1 VWVSCAGFTREGIH
15 KLREARGKERVD
27 AVMLQAYAPIL
38 ILLGVSLL
46 NAVGMVALSH
56 LVSPY
61 RPTPAKLDPY
71 ESGMIP
77 LGNTR
82 ERFSIKFYMVAILF
96 IVFDIETVFLI
107 PWAVWFRRLG
117 LFGFVEM
124 LVFIFVLLVGFIY
137 IWKKGALEWE

>member
-1 VWVSCAGFTREGIH
+1 
-15 KLREARGKERVD
+15 
-27 AVMLQAYAPIL
+27 MLQAYAPIL

-82 ERFSIKFYMVAILF
+82 ERFSIKFYMIAILF
-96 IVFDIETVFLI
+96 IVFDIEVVFLI
-107 PWAVWFRRLG
+107 PWAVWFRKLG

-124 LVFIFVLLVGFIY
+124 IIFIAILMVGFVY
-137 IWKKGALEWE
+137 IWKKGALEWD

>member
-1 VWVSCAGFTREGIH
+1 MKEFTSFG
-15 KLREARGKERVD
+15 KPAKERVD
-27 AVMLQAYAPIL
+27 GVMLQAYAPLL
-38 ILLGVSLL
+38 ILLGISLL

-82 ERFSIKFYMVAILF
+82 ERFSIKFYMIAILF
-96 IVFDIETVFLI
+96 IVFDIEVVFLI
-107 PWAVWFRRLG
+107 PWAVWFRKLG

>member
-1 VWVSCAGFTREGIH
+1 
-15 KLREARGKERVD
+15 
-27 AVMLQAYAPIL
+27 MLQAYAPIL
-38 ILLGVSLL
+38 ILLGISLL

-82 ERFSIKFYMVAILF
+82 ERFSVKFYMVATLF

-107 PWAVWFRRLG
+107 PWAVWFRKLG
-117 LFGFVEM
+117 VFGFVEM
-124 LVFIFVLLVGFIY
+124 IVFIFVLLVGFVY
-137 IWKKGALEWE
+137 IWKKGALEWD

>member
-1 VWVSCAGFTREGIH
+1 
-15 KLREARGKERVD
+15 
-27 AVMLQAYAPIL
+27 MLQSYTPIL
-38 ILLGVSLL
+38 ILLGISLL
-46 NAVGMVALSH
+46 NAIGMMVASH

-82 ERFSIKFYMVAILF
+82 ERFSVKFYMVAILF

-107 PWAVWFRRLG
+107 PWAVQFRKLG
-117 LFGFVEM
+117 VFGFVEM
-124 LVFIFVLLVGFIY
+124 LVFILILLVGFVY
-137 IWKKGALEWE
+137 IWKKGALEWD